1 MEWARGI
8 VVSGG
13 ELWAEVESTNGAT
26 SLVALTE
33 LYRDGLPTVD
43 KTVRRTVTVNFRDF
57 SLCDARKYTDYFG
70 IQMTNGEAE
79 LEGHQVFEVQHQGK
93 TYLVPALALM
103 RALFRPTPKLLH
115 EMFAP
120 NALERTLWLDYSNG
134 TADIV
139 VDAKW
144 ATSSAK
150 ERHSNWQGPLR
161 WMVSHHTARKMADS
175 VHRYAMAG
183 RLAFDPANCEVE
195 VVFAGVQGPKALL
208 VTEVRVLSITPAE
221 NPDLPVVGCE
231 HRIAFLDRDWAKGRN
246 LNKRVSA
253 QVPSHVDGTLE
264 LTDDEWSAI
273 GPLLAGARKRA
284 YSYELCQRSLFDGVL
299 RKLATGE
306 TWRNSTYKVGDWRN
320 AATTHRTWTRRGT
333 FEQALEV
340 LQDMRGAI
348 PQVSSRL

>member
-13 ELWAEVESTNGAT
+13 ELWAEVESTKGAT
-26 SLVALTE
+26 GLVALKK
-33 LYRDGLPTVD
+33 LYRRGLPTVD

-57 SLCDARKYTDYFG
+57 SPCDARKYTDYFG
-70 IQMTNGEAE
+70 IQMTKGEA
-79 LEGHQVFEVQHQGK
+79 GAHQVFEVQHDGK

-115 EMFAP
+115 EMFGP
-120 NALERTLWLDYSNG
+120 SALERTLWLDYSNG
-134 TADIV
+134 SADIV

-144 ATSSAK
+144 ATSSVK

-161 WMVSHHTARKMADS
+161 WMASHLTARRMADS
-175 VHRYAMAG
+175 VHRNAMAG
-183 RLAFDPANCEVE
+183 RLALNLADCEAEIVLS
-195 VVFAGVQGPKALL
+195 GSQGPNAVL
-208 VTEVRVLSITPAE
+208 VTEARILSITPSE
-221 NPDLPVVGCE
+221 HPDLPVVGCE

-246 LNKRVSA
+246 LNKRVSTP
-253 QVPSHVDGTLE
+253 VPSHVDGTLE

-306 TWRNSTYKVGDWRN
+306 TWRKSTYKVGDWRN

-333 FEQALEV
+333 FEQALKV

-348 PQVSSRL
+348 PQVSSQL

>member
-13 ELWAEVESTNGAT
+13 ELWAEVESTNAAT
-26 SLVALTE
+26 GLVALTE
-33 LYRDGLPTVD
+33 LYRRGLPTGD

-57 SLCDARKYTDYFG
+57 SPCDARKYTDYFG
-70 IQMTNGEAE
+70 IQMTKGEA
-79 LEGHQVFEVQHQGK
+79 GAHQVFEVQHDGK

-103 RALFRPTPKLLH
+103 RALFMPTPKLLH
-115 EMFAP
+115 EMFGP
-120 NALERTLWLDYSNG
+120 SALERTLWLDYSNG

-144 ATSSAK
+144 ATSSVK

-161 WMVSHHTARKMADS
+161 WMASRLTARRMADS
-175 VHRYAMAG
+175 VHRNAMAG
-183 RLAFDPANCEVE
+183 RLALNLADCEAE
-195 VVFAGVQGPKALL
+195 VVLSGSQGPNAVL
-208 VTEVRVLSITPAE
+208 VTEARILSITPSE
-221 NPDLPVVGCE
+221 HPDLPVIGCE

-246 LNKRVSA
+246 LNKRVSTP
-253 QVPSHVDGTLE
+253 VPSHVDGTLE

-340 LQDMRGAI
+340 LRDMRGAI

>member
-8 VVSGG
+8 VVSGD

-33 LYRDGLPTVD
+33 LYRRGLPTVD
-43 KTVRRTVTVNFRDF
+43 KAVRRTVTVSFRGF
-57 SLCDARKYTDYFG
+57 SPCDARKYTNYFG
-70 IQMTNGEAE
+70 LQMTKVEAE
-79 LEGHQVFEVQHQGK
+79 AHQVFEVQQDGK

-115 EMFAP
+115 EMFGP
-120 NALERTLWLDYSNG
+120 SALERTLWLDYSSG

-144 ATSSAK
+144 ATSSVQ
-150 ERHSNWQGPLR
+150 ETHSSWHGPLR
-161 WMVSHHTARKMADS
+161 WMASHPTARRMADS
-175 VHRYAMAG
+175 VHRHAMAG
-183 RLAFDPANCEVE
+183 HLDLDLANCNAE
-195 VVFAGVQGPKALL
+195 VVLAGVQGPNAVL
-208 VTEVRVLSITPAE
+208 VTEARILSITPSE
-221 NPDLPVVGCE
+221 HPDLPVVGCE

-246 LNKRVSA
+246 LNKRVSTP
-253 QVPSHVDGTLE
+253 VPSHVDGTLE

-284 YSYELCQRSLFDGVL
+284 YSYELCQRSLLDGVL

-306 TWRNSTYKVGDWRN
+306 TWRKSTYKVGDWRN
-320 AATTHRTWTRRGT
+320 AATAHRTWTRRGT

-340 LQDMRGAI
+340 LQDMRGFI
-348 PQVSSRL
+348 TQVSSGL

>member
-8 VVSGG
+8 VVRGG

-26 SLVALTE
+26 GLVALTE
-33 LYRDGLPTVD
+33 LYRRGLPTVD

-57 SLCDARKYTDYFG
+57 SPCDARKYTDYFG
-70 IQMTNGEAE
+70 IEMTKGEAG
-79 LEGHQVFEVQHQGK
+79 GHQVFEVQHDGK

-103 RALFRPTPKLLH
+103 RALFRPTPNLLH
-115 EMFAP
+115 EMFGP
-120 NALERTLWLDYSNG
+120 SALERTLWLDYSNRS
-134 TADIV
+134 ADIV

-144 ATSSAK
+144 ATSSVK

-161 WMVSHHTARKMADS
+161 WMASHRTARRMADS
-175 VHRYAMAG
+175 VHRNAMAG
-183 RLAFDPANCEVE
+183 RLALNLADCEAEIVLS
-195 VVFAGVQGPKALL
+195 GSQGPNAVL
-208 VTEVRVLSITPAE
+208 VTEARILSITPSE
-221 NPDLPVVGCE
+221 HPDLPVVGCE

-246 LNKRVSA
+246 LNKRVSTP
-253 QVPSHVDGTLE
+253 VPSHVDGTLE

-273 GPLLAGARKRA
+273 GPLLAGARRRA

-306 TWRNSTYKVGDWRN
+306 TWRKSTYKVGDWRN

-333 FEQALEV
+333 FEQALKV

-348 PQVSSRL
+348 PQVSSQL

>member
-33 LYRDGLPTVD
+33 LYRRGLPTGD

-57 SLCDARKYTDYFG
+57 SPCDARKYTDYFG
-70 IQMTNGEAE
+70 IQMTKGEA
-79 LEGHQVFEVQHQGK
+79 GAHQVFEVQHDDK

-115 EMFAP
+115 EMFGP
-120 NALERTLWLDYSNG
+120 SALERTLWLDYSNG

-144 ATSSAK
+144 ATSSVK

-161 WMVSHHTARKMADS
+161 WMASRLTARRMADS
-175 VHRYAMAG
+175 VHRNAMAG
-183 RLAFDPANCEVE
+183 RLALNLADCEAE
-195 VVFAGVQGPKALL
+195 VVLSGSQGPNAVL
-208 VTEVRVLSITPAE
+208 VTEARILSITPSE
-221 NPDLPVVGCE
+221 HPDLPVIGCE

-246 LNKRVSA
+246 LNKRVSTP
-253 QVPSHVDGTLE
+253 VPSHVDGTLE

-340 LQDMRGAI
+340 LRDMRGAI

>member
-26 SLVALTE
+26 GLVALTE
-33 LYRDGLPTVD
+33 LYRRGLPTVD

-57 SLCDARKYTDYFG
+57 SPCDARKYADYFG
-70 IQMTNGEAE
+70 IQVPDDVVKF
-79 LEGHQVFEVQHQGK
+79 EGHQVFELQHQGK

-120 NALERTLWLDYSNG
+120 NALERTLWLDYSKG

-208 VTEVRVLSITPAE
+208 VTEVRILSITPAE
-221 NPDLPVVGCE
+221 NPDLAVVGCE
-231 HRIAFLDRDWAKGRN
+231 HQIEFLDRNWAKGRN
-246 LNKRVSA
+246 LKEAVSA
-253 QVPSHVDGTLE
+253 QVPTHADGTCE
-264 LTDDEWSAI
+264 LTDDEWSTI
-273 GPLLAGARKRA
+273 GPLLAGARKQLQP
-284 YSYELCQRSLFDGVL
+284 YELCQRSLFNGVL
-299 RKLATGE
+299 KKLSTGE
-306 TWRNSTYKVGDWRN
+306 TWRKSSYQVGDWRN
-320 AATTHRTWTRRGT
+320 AAYAYRSWGLRGA
-333 FEQALEV
+333 FEQALAV
-340 LQDMRGAI
+340 LREMRAPI
-348 PQVSSRL
+348 PPVSSRL